1 MLVDL
6 VAFPTLGAAALKESP
21 KEAKEHAESTESQPK
36 DETKKEGK
44 GEKPKKS
51 MCTFSLRSSTL
62 LTTS

>member
-21 KEAKEHAESTESQPK
+21 KEAKEHESTESQPK